1 VKPLTTEEI
10 AELRKLDAGAE
21 PPPWQSSDGDLFV
34 SLGDEGVRDYTQS
47 ESQTHNEAL
56 ACTARNALPRLLD
69 EVECTRALLRR
80 IEWNGAPDEVFGETC
95 PCCCNDKQDG
105 HEPGCELAALLGGEP
120 TSWRSRLQ
128 AIITELDREHTPEA
142 LALANRLNDALLGGE
157 G

>member
-1 VKPLTTEEI
+1 MPLTAEEI
-10 AELRKLDAGAE
+10 AKLRSGLETWDHGL
-21 PPPWQSSDGDLFV
+21 SV
-34 SLGDEGVRDYTQS
+34 
-47 ESQTHNEAL
+47 EAMNDIE
-56 ACTARNALPRLLD
+56 AALD
-69 EVECTRALLRR
+69 EVERTRALLRR

>member
-80 IEWNGAPDEVFGETC
+80 IEWGSETGGC
-95 PCCCNDKQDG
+95 PECDG
-105 HEPGCELAALLGGEP
+105 GYSHKPGCELAALLGGE
-120 TSWRSRLQ
+120 
-128 AIITELDREHTPEA
+128 
-142 LALANRLNDALLGGE
+142 G
-157 G
+157 